1 MPLKPKILAHL
12 KAFSRAVLIYAA
24 AFVFLNL
31 AAIVISFPWNVDPQ
45 GDESSLPAQTEFY
58 TRVYTAGTGSAAKGS
73 NSAVSPLSDKE
84 QFYVDVARQAAI
96 DEGVPQIVTAFV
108 ERYGLQDKKIL
119 EVGAGSGLLQDLVAD
134 YTALDISAPARR
146 FFHKPFVQASATD
159 MPFLNSSFDAV
170 WSVWVL
176 EHIPNPEKA
185 LLEMRRVVRDGGY
198 LLLVPAWEVDRY
210 AAQGY
215 AVRPYKDFE
224 WKGKLWKASIPI
236 ARSNVFH
243 FLQYHQVR
251 LLRSLGARLGSGPSR
266 LHFIRLTPNYDQYWV
281 GDSDATTS
289 LSHHEVYLWFTTR
302 GDTCRNC
309 PAERDLVLKDPEI
322 GYLVIQV
329 HKR

>member
-1 MPLKPKILAHL
+1 MA
-12 KAFSRAVLIYAA
+12 
-24 AFVFLNL
+24 
-31 AAIVISFPWNVDPQ
+31 
-45 GDESSLPAQTEFY
+45 
-58 TRVYTAGTGSAAKGS
+58 
-73 NSAVSPLSDKE
+73 PLSDKE
-84 QFYVDVARQAAI
+84 QFYVDFVRQSAI
-96 DEGVPQIVTAFV
+96 NQEIPQTVTAFV
-108 ERYGLQDKKIL
+108 KQYGLQDKKIL
-119 EVGAGSGLLQDLVAD
+119 QVGAGSGLLQDLVAD
-134 YTALDISAPARR
+134 YAALDISAPARR

-198 LLLVPAWEVDRY
+198 LFLLPACDVERY

-215 AVRPYKDFE
+215 AVRPYQDFD
-224 WKGKLWKASIPI
+224 WKGKLWKASIPT
-236 ARSNVFH
+236 ARSNGFH

-281 GDSDATTS
+281 ADSDATTS
-289 LSHHEVYLWFTTR
+289 LTHHEVYLWFTTR

-309 PAERDLVLKDPEI
+309 PTERDLVLNDPQI
-322 GYLVIQV
+322 AYLVIQV